1 MGKENQYYE
10 HLHAYTL
17 GCLDKDEFEEL
28 RSYLQ
33 NTSEFNW
40 QDLGEYQNL
49 TALLPSILNIE
60 IPGLH
65 VKDKVARK
73 LYRLKEETKAK
84 KAGEIKTPKFTAQQP
99 PEEEQIK
106 EPSVKTMP
114 KEKPVVSPP
123 PPPVPREEPEEII
136 EMESEK
142 PVIHPYVEEEPEI
155 DLEIELP
162 SIPDATGQE
171 TFDKITAEEESSTAV
186 VQDFEVVSPARK
198 TSELYRPSQHTQ
210 IRERDTKS
218 LITKLKEKTAAEQEM
233 KKIRDKAAEAPPPK
247 VPSTAEEIEI
257 PEPVPSFKRTQRQ
270 PSYSEEPKRK
280 KINFTLIGSIILFVI
295 IGAGLLYV
303 YQKLSTDV
311 SKYQGEIDRLN
322 QEIKT
327 LSGSFEKNRD
337 LQGILDSENLRI
349 ITLSRTNWIQTGGG
363 KLVISLDQS
372 KGFVQFYQMPSP
384 PQDKSYQLWVKVSTI
399 FIPLGI
405 FNPILPIE
413 YYPFDLPQ
421 LSSEPK
427 TDFILTEEPEAG
439 SDRPGRKII
448 LTGTLQ

>member
-17 GCLDKDEFEEL
+17 GCLDKEEFEEL
-28 RSYLQ
+28 RNYLQ
-33 NTSEFNW
+33 TTSEFSW
-40 QDLGEYQNL
+40 QELGEYQNL

-73 LYRLKEETKAK
+73 LYRLREEAKAK
-84 KAGEIKTPKFTAQQP
+84 KAGELKTPRFTSQQP

-106 EPSVKTMP
+106 EFV
-114 KEKPVVSPP
+114 
-123 PPPVPREEPEEII
+123 
-136 EMESEK
+136 
-142 PVIHPYVEEEPEI
+142 VEEEPEEKPFVPPPPI
-155 DLEIELP
+155 PKEKPEEIIQVEAEKPVIQTEDKAEQEFELETESP
-162 SIPDATGQE
+162 PIPDMDGKE
-171 TFDKITAEEESSTAV
+171 SFDQMAGEEDISASP

-210 IRERDTKS
+210 ISERDTKS
-218 LITKLKEKTAAEQEM
+218 LITKLKEKTAAEKEM
-233 KKIRDKAAEAPPPK
+233 KKIRGKVTEAPPPPK
-247 VPSTAEEIEI
+247 APAAADEIEI
-257 PEPVPSFKRTQRQ
+257 PEPVPSFKRTARH
-270 PSYSEEPKRK
+270 PSYIEEPKKK

-295 IGAGLLYV
+295 VGLGLLYV
-303 YQKLSTDV
+303 YQKLSADV
-311 SKYQGEIDRLN
+311 NKYQGEIDRLN
-322 QEIKT
+322 QEIKS
-327 LSGSFEKNRD
+327 LSGSIEKNQD
-337 LQGILDSENLRI
+337 LQNILDSENLKI
-349 ITLSRTNWIQTGGG
+349 ITFSRTNWIQTGGG

-372 KGFVQFYQMPSP
+372 KGFIQFYQMPSP
-384 PQDKSYQLWVKVSTI
+384 PQDKAYQLWVKISTI

-427 TDFILTEEPEAG
+427 TDFILTEEPVGG
-439 SDRPGRKII
+439 SDKPGRKVI
-448 LTGTLQ
+448 LTGSLQ